1 MKIVYVVI
9 SYVVIAVVGF
19 LGLRHI
25 HDLNLEISA
34 KKAEIASLKEK
45 HKQVI
50 EAYTLEI
57 EQLTKTAKER
67 KVVVKE
73 ITKLVKGT
81 KDEECFNRTI
91 PDAVLN
97 KLRKTNSG
105 KSTHST
111 LPKR

>member
-1 MKIVYVVI
+1 MRTLYVVI
-9 SYVVIAVVGF
+9 SYVVIAFIMF

-25 HDLNLEISA
+25 SDLNNELA
-34 KKAEIASLKEK
+34 TKNAELVSLKEQ

-57 EQLTKTAKER
+57 EQLTKTAKDR

-73 ITKLVKGT
+73 ITKLIKGT

-91 PDAVLN
+91 PDAVLD
-97 KLRKTNSG
+97 KLRNSKTS
-105 KSTHST
+105 K
-111 LPKR
+111 

>member
-1 MKIVYVVI
+1 MKIVYVAI
-9 SYVVIAVVGF
+9 SYVVIAVIAF

-25 HDLNLEISA
+25 NELNQELA
-34 KKAEIASLKEK
+34 LKKAEIANLQEQ

-50 EAYTLEI
+50 EAYSLEI

-81 KDEECFNRTI
+81 EDEECFNRAI
-91 PDAVLN
+91 PDVVLD
-97 KLRKTNSG
+97 KLRK
-105 KSTHST
+105 
-111 LPKR
+111 PKNNK